1 MPQVG
6 RTRASGTSAAKP
18 GTPLEGDPH
27 MNRRGLLV
35 AIAALAAS
43 VSVVA
48 AQEPIVFGVITPLS
62 PPGETS
68 LGQQVKRGSEIAVE
82 YLNEKGGVLGRKV
95 VLSIQDSSGKNEAGV
110 AAYRR
115 LVTNDKAVAV
125 FGFIHSGVSI
135 SVNEVAKEIGIP
147 TMGTQTGASD
157 VTAKHYDVAFR
168 THAVDPPRAATWLGW
183 AKKNGF
189 KRMSLVAETTD
200 YGIGLVK
207 ATEAQNKSMNIG
219 LELQTIMFD
228 RTTTD
233 LLPQLLQVRAFKPD
247 AIINIGVGQPLDLMI
262 TQATTVGLLPT
273 IPMVTSYDA
282 PGRPQHWQLHKE
294 QGVGI
299 HFIAFYTQSSK
310 LSDLGEWFVKK
321 YQEKFNEPPIYSAL
335 NGFANAV
342 VIAQAIEMAK
352 TTEPKA
358 LIKALETGSFKGWSS
373 VPVTF
378 PRAEGPLFHNWS
390 PPLMI
395 LKYTKPN
402 QTQAEAELVHTLGD

>member
-1 MPQVG
+1 
-6 RTRASGTSAAKP
+6 
-18 GTPLEGDPH
+18 

-35 AIAALAAS
+35 AIAAATLTAS
-43 VSVVA
+43 SA
-48 AQEPIVFGVITPLS
+48 FAQEPIVFGVITPLS
-62 PPGETS
+62 PPGETG
-68 LGQQVKRGSEIAVE
+68 LGQLVKRGSEIALD

-95 VLSIQDSSGKNEAGV
+95 ALSVQDSAGKNEQAV

-115 LVTNDKAVAV
+115 LVSSDKAVAV
-125 FGFIHSGVSI
+125 FGFIHSGANI
-135 SVNEVAKEIGIP
+135 AVNEVAKEMGVP

-183 AKKNGF
+183 IKKNNF
-189 KRMSLVAETTD
+189 KRVSIIAETTD
-200 YGIGLVK
+200 YGIGLAK
-207 ATEAQNKSMNIG
+207 ETEKQNKDKNLG
-219 LELQTIMFD
+219 LEIQTIMFD

-233 LLPQLLQVRAFKPD
+233 LLPQLLQVKAFKPD

-262 TQATTVGLLPT
+262 TQANTVGLLPGT
-273 IPMVTSYDA
+273 PMVTSYDA

-299 HFIAFYTQSSK
+299 LFIAFYTQKSK
-310 LSDLGEWFVKK
+310 LSELGEWFVKK
-321 YQEKFNEPPIYSAL
+321 YQEKYNEPPIYSAL

-395 LKYTKPN
+395 LKYTKAN
-402 QTQAEAELVHTLGD
+402 QTQADADVAYTLGE

>member
-1 MPQVG
+1 
-6 RTRASGTSAAKP
+6 
-18 GTPLEGDPH
+18 

-35 AIAALAAS
+35 AIATALAATAS
-43 VSVVA
+43 TA
-48 AQEPIVFGVITPLS
+48 FAQEPIVFGVITPLS

-95 VLSIQDSSGKNEAGV
+95 VLSVQDSAGKNENGV

-115 LVTNDKAVAV
+115 LVANEKAVAV
-125 FGFIHSGVSI
+125 FGFIHSGVNI
-135 SVNEVAKEIGIP
+135 AVNEVAKEMGVP
-147 TMGTQTGASD
+147 TMGTQSGASD
-157 VTAKHYDVAFR
+157 VTGKHYDIAFR

-183 AKKNGF
+183 AKKMGF
-189 KRMSLVAETTD
+189 KRMSILAETTD
-200 YGIGLVK
+200 YGVGLAK
-207 ATEAQNKSMNIG
+207 ATEAQNKSANLG
-219 LELQTIMFD
+219 LEIQTIMFD

-233 LLPQLLQVRAFKPD
+233 LLPQLLQVKAFKPD
-247 AIINIGVGQPLDLMI
+247 CIINVGVGQPLDLMI

-294 QGVGI
+294 QGVGV
-299 HFIAFYTQSSK
+299 HFIAFYTQKSK

-321 YQEKFNEPPIYSAL
+321 YQEKYNEPPIYSAL
-335 NGFANAV
+335 NGFANAIV
-342 VIAQAIEMAK
+342 FAQAIEMAK

-358 LIKALETGSFKGWSS
+358 LIAALETGSFKGWSS

-378 PRAEGPLFHNWS
+378 PKGEGVLWHNWS

-395 LKYTKPN
+395 LKYTKLN
-402 QTQAEAELVHTLGD
+402 QTQAEADVAYTLGE

>member
-1 MPQVG
+1 M
-6 RTRASGTSAAKP
+6 
-18 GTPLEGDPH
+18 D
-27 MNRRGLLV
+27 RRVL
-35 AIAALAAS
+35 LAAATALLMAPATA
-43 VSVVA
+43 VL
-48 AQEPIVFGVITPLS
+48 AQEPIVLGVITPLS

-82 YLNEKGGVLGRKV
+82 YLNEKGGVLGRKLA
-95 VLSIQDSSGKNEAGV
+95 LSIQDSQGKNELGV

-115 LVTNDKAVAV
+115 LVSNEKAVVV
-125 FGFIHSGVSI
+125 FGFIHSGVNI
-135 SVNEVAKEIGIP
+135 AVNEVAKEMGIP
-147 TMGTQTGASD
+147 TMGTQAGAGD
-157 VTAKHYDVAFR
+157 ITAKQYDIAFR
-168 THAVDPPRAATWLGW
+168 THAVDPPRAATWVGW

-189 KRMSLVAETTD
+189 KRLSLVAETTD

-207 ATEAQNKSMNIG
+207 ATEAQNKALSAG

-233 LLPQLLQVRAFKPD
+233 LLPQLLQVKAFKPD

-262 TQATTVGLLPT
+262 TGATTLGLLPA

-282 PGRPQHWQLHKE
+282 PGRPQHWQIHKD
-294 QGVGI
+294 QGVGV
-299 HFIAFYTQSSK
+299 HFIAFYTAKSK
-310 LSDLGEWFVKK
+310 LSDVGEWFVKK

-335 NGFANAV
+335 NGFANV
-342 VIAQAIEMAK
+342 LVIAQAIELAK

-378 PRAEGPLFHNWS
+378 PRAEGVLWHNWS

-402 QTQAEAELVHTLGD
+402 QTQAEAEVAHTLGE

>member
-1 MPQVG
+1 MSQDAR
-6 RTRASGTSAAKP
+6 RTAGTMVAPPEQSG
-18 GTPLEGDPH
+18 EIR
-27 MNRRGLLV
+27 MNRRVLL
-35 AIAALAAS
+35 AIAAALTVAS
-43 VSVVA
+43 TA
-48 AQEPIVFGVITPLS
+48 HAQEPIVFGVITPLS

-68 LGQQVKRGSEIAVE
+68 LGQQVKRGTEIAVE

-95 VLSIQDSSGKNEAGV
+95 VLSIHDSAGKNEAGV

-115 LVTNDKAVAV
+115 LVSNEKAVAV
-125 FGFIHSGVSI
+125 FGFIHSGVNI
-135 SVNEVAKEIGIP
+135 AVNEVAKEMGVP
-147 TMGTQTGASD
+147 TMGTQTGAGD
-157 VTAKHYDVAFR
+157 VTAKRYDIAFR

-189 KRMSLVAETTD
+189 KRLSILAETTD

-219 LELQTIMFD
+219 LNIQTIMFD

-233 LLPQLLQVRAFKPD
+233 LLPQLLQVKAFKPD
-247 AIINIGVGQPLDLMI
+247 AIINVGVGQPLDLMI

-273 IPMVTSYDA
+273 VPMVTSYDA
-282 PGRPQHWQLHKE
+282 PARPQHWQLHKD
-294 QGVGI
+294 QGVGV
-299 HFIAFYTQSSK
+299 HFIAFYTPKSK

-321 YQEKFNEPPIYSAL
+321 YQEKHNEPPIYSAL

-342 VIAQAIEMAK
+342 VFAQAIEMAK

-378 PRAEGPLFHNWS
+378 PQAEGALWHNWS

-395 LKYTKPN
+395 LKYTKAN
-402 QTQAEAELVHTLGD
+402 QTAADAEVAHTLGE

>member
-1 MPQVG
+1 
-6 RTRASGTSAAKP
+6 
-18 GTPLEGDPH
+18 
-27 MNRRGLLV
+27 MNRRGLLI
-35 AIAALAAS
+35 AIAAAMTASASAAFS
-43 VSVVA
+43 
-48 AQEPIVFGVITPLS
+48 QEPIVFGVITPLS

-95 VLSIQDSSGKNEAGV
+95 VLSIQDSAGKNEAGV

-115 LVTNDKAVAV
+115 LVTSEKAVAV
-125 FGFIHSGVSI
+125 FGFIHSGVNI
-135 SVNEVAKEIGIP
+135 AVNEVAKEMGVP
-147 TMGTQTGASD
+147 TMGTQTGAGD
-157 VTAKHYDVAFR
+157 VTGKQYEIAFR

-189 KRMSLVAETTD
+189 KRLSIVAETTD

-219 LELQTIMFD
+219 LEIQTIMFD
-228 RTTTD
+228 RTSTD
-233 LLPQLLQVRAFKPD
+233 LLPQLLQVKAFKPD
-247 AIINIGVGQPLDLMI
+247 AIINVGVGQPLDLMI
-262 TQATTVGLLPT
+262 TQATTVGLLPG

-299 HFIAFYTQSSK
+299 HFIAFYTQKSK
-310 LSDLGEWFVKK
+310 LSDVGEWFVKK
-321 YQEKFNEPPIYSAL
+321 YQERFNEPPIYSAL
-335 NGFANAV
+335 NGFANALV
-342 VIAQAIEMAK
+342 FAQAIEMAK

-378 PRAEGPLFHNWS
+378 PRAEGSLWHNWS

-395 LKYTKPN
+395 LKYTKIN
-402 QTQAEAELVHTLGD
+402 QTQADAELVHTLEGF